1 MANRI
6 GGPRADNLVGTSQAD
21 VMRGNGGNDTMGGR
35 AGNDDMTGG
44 SGNDRMFGELNDDV
58 MIGELGNDLVNGGQ
72 GADQVFGGQ
81 GADNVIGGDGN
92 DSLSGT
98 GRDGRN
104 DFAADTVRGGNGND
118 SIFGGDASSDTLFG
132 DAGNDFVEVN
142 NDRADGGL
150 GNDTLSTF
158 HADGRLT
165 GGGGADRFDLHTQT
179 NDGSGQTVVTDFTTQ
194 DILSI
199 SAHDVNFNESFSG
212 LALFDTL
219 DTSGNGNL
227 GGEDGFTT
235 SAGGTFLGVSEDSD
249 SLTIFVGD
257 DSFDLLNVG
266 NVSRVDWA

>member
-72 GADQVFGGQ
+72 GADQLFGGQ
-81 GADNVIGGDGN
+81 GADNVIGGD
-92 DSLSGT
+92 
-98 GRDGRN
+98 
-104 DFAADTVRGGNGND
+104 GND